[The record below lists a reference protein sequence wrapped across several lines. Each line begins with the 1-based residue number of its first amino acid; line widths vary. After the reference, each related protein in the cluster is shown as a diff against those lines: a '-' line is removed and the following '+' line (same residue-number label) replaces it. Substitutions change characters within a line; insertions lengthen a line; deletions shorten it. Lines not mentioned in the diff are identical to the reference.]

1 MTKKDA
7 LNIVFSCA
15 ISYKENLAG
24 RSLLFVTADKH
35 KVVRGLEVTFD
46 SSNFLHMTGFKLSNK
61 EIGANN
67 FLSMCCDKRLSETD
81 FEFAADGTTEMKLRV
96 LPDLVQKHLSAKM
109 IGDYDMTHPK
119 LYTDKLAGSIS
130 ACVGFVRNGGQGRYV
145 PNTVLEGDI
154 RKMIKGSTSRILVTY
169 RKYREESQYT
179 EIVYSAKK
187 VVWETVDMP
196 KEYGA
201 LPIP

>member
-109 IGDYDMTHPK
+109 VGDYACDKNQQHRRNHQPFK
-119 LYTDKLAGSIS
+119 LFSVVFHGS
-130 ACVGFVRNGGQGRYV
+130 
-145 PNTVLEGDI
+145 PH
-154 RKMIKGSTSRILVTY
+154 
-169 RKYREESQYT
+169 
-179 EIVYSAKK
+179 
-187 VVWETVDMP
+187 
-196 KEYGA
+196 
-201 LPIP
+201 PIPRKKY

>member
-24 RSLLFVTADKH
+24 RSLLFVAADKH

-67 FLSMCCDKRLSETD
+67 FLSMCCDCLLYTSD
-81 FEFAADGTTEMKLRV
+81 AADEL
-96 LPDLVQKHLSAKM
+96 
-109 IGDYDMTHPK
+109 
-119 LYTDKLAGSIS
+119 
-130 ACVGFVRNGGQGRYV
+130 
-145 PNTVLEGDI
+145 
-154 RKMIKGSTSRILVTY
+154 
-169 RKYREESQYT
+169 
-179 EIVYSAKK
+179 
-187 VVWETVDMP
+187 
-196 KEYGA
+196 
-201 LPIP
+201 

>member
-67 FLSMCCDKRLSETD
+67 FLSMCYMETLNSAFPAFLEMHENTKRRLQAVGSS
-81 FEFAADGTTEMKLRV
+81 
-96 LPDLVQKHLSAKM
+96 LPAS
-109 IGDYDMTHPK
+109 IG
-119 LYTDKLAGSIS
+119 
-130 ACVGFVRNGGQGRYV
+130 F
-145 PNTVLEGDI
+145 
-154 RKMIKGSTSRILVTY
+154 
-169 RKYREESQYT
+169 
-179 EIVYSAKK
+179 
-187 VVWETVDMP
+187 
-196 KEYGA
+196 
-201 LPIP
+201 

>member
-96 LPDLVQKHLSAKM
+96 LPDL
-109 IGDYDMTHPK
+109 G
-119 LYTDKLAGSIS
+119 
-130 ACVGFVRNGGQGRYV
+130 
-145 PNTVLEGDI
+145 
-154 RKMIKGSTSRILVTY
+154 
-169 RKYREESQYT
+169 
-179 EIVYSAKK
+179 
-187 VVWETVDMP
+187 
-196 KEYGA
+196 
-201 LPIP
+201 

>member
-109 IGDYDMTHPK
+109 VGDYDYILTNSPGQ
-119 LYTDKLAGSIS
+119 LVLAS
-130 ACVGFVRNGGQGRYV
+130 
-145 PNTVLEGDI
+145 VLF
-154 RKMIKGSTSRILVTY
+154 
-169 RKYREESQYT
+169 
-179 EIVYSAKK
+179 
-187 VVWETVDMP
+187 ETVGKDAMS
-196 KEYGA
+196 
-201 LPIP
+201 PIPYWKAT